1 MALPSCRINVYV
13 HLSLS
18 LCLSLSLS
26 VPATLVHIRS
36 ACVRNTFGIRLEP
49 WAHQTTRWLI
59 ILCSRTKRNLQTK
72 WYQLPHNQYHEPA
85 KAGTC
90 RPGRCA
96 SVSLLHAWPSGH
108 AFAYVCSH
116 SLTSLS
122 SVSLLLLRLLTF
134 GYTFIYVTRLSLFA
148 LMLIL
153 GQAYVCVTFG

>member
-1 MALPSCRINVYV
+1 MVISV
-13 HLSLS
+13 LS
-18 LCLSLSLS
+18 LSLSLS

-134 GYTFIYVTRLSLFA
+134 GYTFLQVSPDFYFLARFYFSGKHTFA
-148 LMLIL
+148 
-153 GQAYVCVTFG
+153 

>member
-1 MALPSCRINVYV
+1 MCAHVEMVICV
-13 HLSLS
+13 LSLS
-18 LCLSLSLS
+18 LSLSLS

-134 GYTFIYVTRLSLFA
+134 GYTFLQVSPDFYFLARFYFSGKHTFA
-148 LMLIL
+148 
-153 GQAYVCVTFG
+153 